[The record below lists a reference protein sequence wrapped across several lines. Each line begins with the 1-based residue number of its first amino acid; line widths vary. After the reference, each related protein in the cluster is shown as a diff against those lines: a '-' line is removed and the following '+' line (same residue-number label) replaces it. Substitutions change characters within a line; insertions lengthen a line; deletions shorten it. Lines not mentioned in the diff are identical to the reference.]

1 MVVVVALM
9 FLFLFLF
16 LLRGSSSSSCNPQNT
31 ERGVLLNNN
40 DVPRFESSSSGKS
53 CFCGERNVTS
63 QEHIKNK

>member
-16 LLRGSSSSSCNPQNT
+16 LLRGSSSSCNPQNT

-63 QEHIKNK
+63 QEHIKKK